1 MERERERVETGRG
14 SFSLRLSLVS
24 GEQGWRL
31 HTLTHLPSTDFT
43 AVAILGQFKDPGAT
57 ESVERVLKKIANS
70 KAKEILRTREPK
82 LPSPT
87 FVTAYLEAFR
97 PTPLPQ
103 LPENESQG
111 DRTLIMAY
119 EAVAARDYPHAFS
132 LFNESL
138 EQGLSNEDLEA
149 AALNMRGT
157 FK

>member
-1 MERERERVETGRG
+1 M
-14 SFSLRLSLVS
+14 
-24 GEQGWRL
+24 
-31 HTLTHLPSTDFT
+31 
-43 AVAILGQFKDPGAT
+43 AILGQFKDAGAT

-97 PTPLPQ
+97 QKPAPT
-103 LPENESQG
+103 LPENASQG
-111 DRTLIMAY
+111 DQTLILAY
-119 EAVAARDYPHAFS
+119 DAVAAKDYPHAFT
-132 LFNESL
+132 LFHESI

-149 AALNMRGT
+149 AAYNMRGT